1 MGYLSTFL
9 SRSRVAFD
17 RFRTALNR
25 QSDRLFSMR
34 RSDVASRLYGPKA
47 QLKKRF
53 LRLHHKLRSLPGK
66 VAAKTAARSR

>member
-9 SRSRVAFD
+9 SRFRVAFD
-17 RFRTALNR
+17 RSRTALNK

-34 RSDVASRLYGPKA
+34 RSDVASRLYGAKA

-53 LRLHHKLRSLPGK
+53 LRLHRKLRSLSGK
-66 VAAKTAARSR
+66 VAAKTAAKSR